1 MTIRYIEFADGN
13 VLTAEQLLDVQ
24 DNGVVQVDTFA
35 ELTGLSTISFVQL
48 MPTLVKQELSMSS
61 SCTMNQRYPARQILL
76 RSHEFF

>member
-35 ELTGLSTISFVQL
+35 ELTGLSTQVNAAYVL
-48 MPTLVKQELSMSS
+48 
-61 SCTMNQRYPARQILL
+61 C
-76 RSHEFF
+76 RSRPCFLC